1 MNTKRVLARIVKKD
15 EEQDTIKKKSQDRI
29 DVLKRIEQLEKE
41 GKLQQKDVKS
51 KEHLEEMAEITRHL
65 SYNDIKLLRKNVD
78 NSKKKNI
85 SKEIEQK
92 ARKVLGMLKRGI
104 KFDIEK

>member
-1 MNTKRVLARIVKKD
+1 
-15 EEQDTIKKKSQDRI
+15 
-29 DVLKRIEQLEKE
+29 
-41 GKLQQKDVKS
+41 
-51 KEHLEEMAEITRHL
+51 MAEITRHL

-92 ARKVLGMLKRGI
+92 EI
-104 KFDIEK
+104 QE

>member
-1 MNTKRVLARIVKKD
+1 M
-15 EEQDTIKKKSQDRI
+15 E
-29 DVLKRIEQLEKE
+29 LKNLENQILEKE
-41 GKLQQKDVKS
+41 GKLQKKDVKS

-78 NSKKKNI
+78 NGKKKNI

-92 ARKVLGMLKRGI
+92 EI
-104 KFDIEK
+104 QE